1 MLSNNDNTHDAISQ
15 HEPDHSTSFLDSIA
29 LSVFTTPSMWLFF
42 AFINVFMGLYIGW
55 QEWGFDRFDLY
66 PFPMLNLIL
75 AVFVAEMDVIIVIAQ
90 IVASNKAEGRE
101 QKTAELVVKTDLQ
114 TALLVESMEGSLV
127 TMRALEDMGK
137 RESERDAELHALIKE
152 GQGRLVVM
160 ERLIRELIEDRK
172 P

>member
-1 MLSNNDNTHDAISQ
+1 MLFRS
-15 HEPDHSTSFLDSIA
+15 
-29 LSVFTTPSMWLFF
+29 
-42 AFINVFMGLYIGW
+42 
-55 QEWGFDRFDLY
+55 
-66 PFPMLNLIL
+66 
-75 AVFVAEMDVIIVIAQ
+75 AEMDVIIVIAQ

-127 TMRALEDMGK
+127 IMRSLEDMGN
-137 RESERDAELHALIKE
+137 RESERDRELHALIKD

-160 ERLIRELIEDRK
+160 ERLLRELIEDRE